1 MPMKLHRTLKTWLH
15 ELNDEVSFI
24 NSSDLNTD
32 ANNHLV
38 TFGVS
43 ESDLTEWGKESVS
56 NFILGCRDL
65 YSTKTNSIPMRFYCW
80 FDELSSQLRIS
91 AISNQHNKLPFGCE
105 LNVCDLSEMVQGLFN
120 NDGGLYSKNAKLNLW
135 CSGI

>member
-1 MPMKLHRTLKTWLH
+1 MPMKLHCTLKTWLN
-15 ELNDEVSFI
+15 ELNEEVSLI
-24 NSSDLNTD
+24 NSSDLD
-32 ANNHLV
+32 DEANNHLV
-38 TFGVS
+38 TFGAS

-65 YSTKTNSIPMRFYCW
+65 YATKTNSLPMQFYCW
-80 FDELSSQLRIS
+80 FDEQASQLRIS
-91 AISNQHNKLPFGCE
+91 AVSSEHNKLPFRCQ

-120 NDGGLYSKNAKLNLW
+120 NDSGLYSKRAKLNIW